1 MTAQQ
6 AGCTSGVI
14 SRTAVDGCS
23 KWPFN
28 ALSVKILLDKNI
40 GHRWGIMP
48 MPDANIG
55 GSKMTDTSVNRCIG
69 RALAATRCKL
79 VELLFSAKA
88 FPTKRILGLK
98 WLNE

>member
-69 RALAATRCKL
+69 RALNC
-79 VELLFSAKA
+79 
-88 FPTKRILGLK
+88 ILYIYMVYTHVYTVCVYSM
-98 WLNE
+98 